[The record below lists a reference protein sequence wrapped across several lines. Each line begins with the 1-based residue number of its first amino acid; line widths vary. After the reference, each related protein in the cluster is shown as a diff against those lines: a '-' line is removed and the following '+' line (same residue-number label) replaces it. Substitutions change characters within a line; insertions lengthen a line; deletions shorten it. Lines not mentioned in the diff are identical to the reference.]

1 MASIM
6 KLSPA
11 DQVVLVRGMPIL
23 KDALSFFQYKQTS
36 RLFLTITDSIQTWQ
50 NDLILAER
58 FFADMF
64 VCPFQIDESA
74 QDQAL
79 ALTCDILKQRM
90 KYPGVTEQPDLQQIA
105 KTWVLPS
112 KLHKGPDAAQ
122 FIQPNETSVATAL
135 ESVFTLKD
143 IESQIIHILKIEVG
157 NGVERHFIYKIL
169 DSGFRPSI
177 ILVKWTNDM
186 DDHTATANCAG
197 HLMNSGYSLFANE
210 NGYGLYVFTEQTLY
224 DICSMKTVGV
234 SNPFMSAI
242 TQELHISQRE
252 KCNSA
257 NSAEV
262 INNESSNP

>member
-64 VCPFQIDESA
+64 VCPFQIDSSS
-74 QDQAL
+74 QDQAIETT
-79 ALTCDILKQRM
+79 ADILKQRM
-90 KYPGVTEQPDLQQIA
+90 KYPGINEQSELLQIA

-112 KLHKGPDAAQ
+112 KLHKGPDAIR
-122 FIQPNETSVATAL
+122 FLDSNEKAVNNAL
-135 ESVFTLKD
+135 ETVFAKQGQSET
-143 IESQIIHILKIEVG
+143 QVIHILKIEVA
-157 NGVERHFIYKIL
+157 NGIERQFVYRFL

-177 ILVKWTNDM
+177 ILVKWTYDM
-186 DDHTATANCAG
+186 DDHIATANCAG

-210 NGYGLYVFTEQTLY
+210 NGYAMYVFTEQTLY
-224 DICSMKTVGV
+224 DICSMKTVSV
-234 SNPFMSAI
+234 SNPFMAAI
-242 TQELHISQRE
+242 TKEIQVSQRE
-252 KCNSA
+252 KTQPTS
-257 NSAEV
+257 V
-262 INNESSNP
+262 DT

>member
-1 MASIM
+1 MM

-23 KDALSFFQYKQTS
+23 KDALSFFQYKQES
-36 RLFLTITDSIQTWQ
+36 RLFLTITDSIQAWQ

-64 VCPFQIDESA
+64 VCPFQIDPSS
-74 QDQAL
+74 QDA
-79 ALTCDILKQRM
+79 AHLTTADILKQRM
-90 KYPGVTEQPDLQQIA
+90 KYPGVNDQPDLLQIA

-112 KLHKGPDAAQ
+112 KLHKGPDASL
-122 FIQPNETSVATAL
+122 FLEPNEKAINNAL
-135 ESVFTLKD
+135 EPVFTQIKMT
-143 IESQIIHILKIEVG
+143 ESQVVHILKIEVG
-157 NGVERHFIYKIL
+157 NGVERQFVYKIL

-177 ILVKWTNDM
+177 MLVKWSHDM

-210 NGYGLYVFTEQTLY
+210 NGYALYVFTEQTLY

-234 SNPFMSAI
+234 SNPFISAI
-242 TQELHISQRE
+242 TQEFHISQQ
-252 KCNSA
+252 KSPQTTNSV
-257 NSAEV
+257 EV
-262 INNESSNP
+262 INNESNTP